1 MARLSRRRAVQIL
14 PWLGAG
20 LGAAQAQTQSLLQ
33 EGDDE
38 AKAVGYHAD
47 AAKVDAK
54 KFPKFAKG
62 QTCANC
68 QLYAPDG
75 DKPSG
80 GCALFY
86 GKDVLAKGWCNAW
99 EKKTAG

>member
-1 MARLSRRRAVQIL
+1 MASLTRRRLIQLL
-14 PWLGAG
+14 PLLGPG
-20 LGAAQAQTQSLLQ
+20 LAAAQSQPLLQ

-38 AKAVGYHAD
+38 ALAVGYRAD
-47 AAKVDAK
+47 AGKVDAK
-54 KFPKFAKG
+54 KHPKFAKG

-68 QLYAPDG
+68 QLYTPDG
-75 DKPSG
+75 SKPSG

-99 EKKTAG
+99 EKKTGG

>member
-1 MARLSRRRAVQIL
+1 MATISRRRLIQIAPL
-14 PWLGAG
+14 LGVG
-20 LGAAQAQTQSLLQ
+20 LARAQSQALLQ
-33 EGDDE
+33 EDDDE
-38 AKAVGYHAD
+38 AKATGYHAD
-47 AAKVDAK
+47 AAKVDKA
-54 KFPKFAKG
+54 KFPKYAAG

-68 QLYAPDG
+68 SLYAPDG

-99 EKKTAG
+99 EKKA